1 MKIVS
6 TRDPTKAYNL
16 PSFCVACDKDGMLG
30 RVIIFN
36 GNQSLRGRQK
46 IFYISLVIVATV
58 EFTLCQ
64 QEWTN
69 SHSYIQPLSLSP
81 TPLFSSFADPPPLHP
96 HPCSC
101 HSSKSD
107 TSNWMDVNR
116 IGNGFR
122 FLFIVKRAGKTKQ
135 DKKKTPV
142 PCGRSQSFL
151 QPAWSLRWVPQA
163 FRASFVLQL
172 FLT

>member
-81 TPLFSSFADPPPLHP
+81 TPLFSSFADPPHP

-135 DKKKTPV
+135 DKKNPQFRV
-142 PCGRSQSFL
+142 EEVNLSC
-151 QPAWSLRWVPQA
+151 SLRGHSAGCLRHLEPRLC
-163 FRASFVLQL
+163 FSYF
-172 FLT
+172 